1 MRRRV
6 FIGLLSAAALAGC
19 AARPGTMAGGSAAS
33 FASAAPVSL
42 VGATPGDLR
51 ASLGMPSLLRVDG
64 PAQVWL
70 YHSRICRLDLVL
82 YRGTVGLPVVR
93 LARTMPHGVPDAT
106 CVASLEQQRAS

>member
-1 MRRRV
+1 MRRGV
-6 FIGLLSAAALAGC
+6 FLCLLSAAALAGC
-19 AARPGTMAGGSAAS
+19 AARPGVTTGAS
-33 FASAAPVSL
+33 VASGEKISL

-51 ASLGMPSLLRVDG
+51 ANLGKPSLLRIDG

-82 YRGTVGLPVVR
+82 YRSTVGRPVVR
-93 LARTMPHGVPDAT
+93 LARTMPAGVPDTT